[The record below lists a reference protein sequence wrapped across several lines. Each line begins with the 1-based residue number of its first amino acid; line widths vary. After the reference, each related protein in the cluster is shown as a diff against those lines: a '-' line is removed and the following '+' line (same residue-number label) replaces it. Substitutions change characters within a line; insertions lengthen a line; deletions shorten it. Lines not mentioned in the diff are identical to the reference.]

1 MQHMYTL
8 NFEVNGKKIE
18 KKAHN
23 EKEVK
28 RLIYVY
34 AVGSQTEKQALI
46 DDVLQ
51 SKEIQSLNKFK

>member
-1 MQHMYTL
+1 MYTL

-23 EKEVK
+23 ENEVK

-34 AVGSQTEKQALI
+34 TVGSQTEKQALI

>member
-1 MQHMYTL
+1 MYTL

-18 KKAHN
+18 KKRTTK
-23 EKEVK
+23 KEVK

-51 SKEIQSLNKFK
+51 SKNSITK